1 MDITP
6 LIMSFLL
13 YGVPVF
19 TVIWFMISVVNALRE
34 RNYLLKQLIKKLE
47 KTKKYRIIK
56 TTAVVHNYFD
66 NKLEW

>member
-47 KTKKYRIIK
+47 KLKNI
-56 TTAVVHNYFD
+56 
-66 NKLEW
+66 E